1 MKRLRVMLSD
11 SAKSIVKAKDKL
23 RKACRRAAESSEQTL
38 HRQQQDR
45 EHKAN
50 LTANESSEQTLHRQQ
65 QSREHMANLR
75 ANESSEQTLH
85 RQQQDKEHKAN
96 LRANESSEQTL
107 HRQQQ
112 DKEHK
117 ANLRANESSEQTLH
131 RQQQDKEHKANLRA
145 NESSEQT
152 LHRQQ
157 QDKEHKA
164 NLRANESSEQTLH
177 RQQHSREH
185 MANLRAIES
194 SEQTLHRQQQDRE
207 HKASL
212 RSAKKT
218 TKSVEQAIVY
228 FHTEIK
234 NGPDFVCTC
243 CHRLMY
249 RNSVVQCNPA
259 KYAKCGDDLLNSVFS
274 ADLRYVCDTGNEFVC
289 KTCDR
294 ALKRGVMP
302 LQAKANGLQLS
313 DIPPELADLNALE
326 QRLICLRLPFMKMV
340 ALPSGKQRSIH
351 GPAVNVPSKV
361 DTVCNVLPRLPSQS
375 ELVPLKLKRKL
386 AYKGHYM
393 YDYITPQKLL
403 DALSFLKA
411 NNPLYADI
419 DVNQE
424 WLESAMA
431 NDADLCECLV
441 EQQNDSDEQ
450 PNTDNPVA
458 NSDFSTNNAIDADN
472 VQSIVDSQATVADI
486 ANTDN
491 VEPIVANF
499 DSPTDIAMDS
509 SDSDNVQPTVDPPAT
524 VANVEVPMD
533 YSDCNDPL
541 LIAMHK
547 LETVASQNG
556 FTIRDVPAD
565 GDCMFSAIVYQLSN
579 IGICVDSQTLRQ
591 NVAEYMQANKASYCD
606 FVCQPVETNDGYN
619 ADTVPPTKEDEY
631 IDSISDPQLQTELR
645 WQKFLK
651 ELTDGAWG
659 DNIAMQAISDM
670 LSVTITVL
678 SSDYPAYSVT
688 PQNHCS
694 TNELFVGL
702 IMQYHYVGL
711 DKMPEPALPIAD
723 KPVLQPEQPEQPN
736 CENELD
742 DATIAEG
749 DEHRI
754 QISGAPQAS
763 MMCVEN
769 PESFT
774 HTMCVAPAEG
784 ERPLNIMTDLNFEA
798 MSNPDKFPYSTGTFS
813 TDRPRKLTYRKYF
826 NQRLLDVDGRFA
838 RDLDYLFVAQYIV
851 EAKQIR
857 DDGNNFAMRQKPS
870 RLFTA
875 AQAKNQEILSQF
887 MRNDKAY
894 SFMKSIRGS
903 PPYYQRTFY
912 DLLAMIRQLG
922 TPTWFFTLS
931 AADLKWPDMI
941 QTIARQY
948 GVIYTDDEVAGL
960 SFDDKSNW
968 LKRNPVTA
976 ARHFQYRLNALFQGF
991 LKSNAKPLDEIAD
1004 YAIRIEFQAR
1014 GSPHA
1019 HCVIWVKDAPKHLES
1034 SDSEVCDF
1042 IDQYVSCALP
1052 ADDCK
1057 LRELVCVLQ
1066 KHKHSSYCKRNKIC
1080 RFSFPKPP
1088 SPKTLITK
1096 FDPENTDVEH
1106 SKTVLKKVQKLLA
1119 ESSTDLSLADLLDKA
1134 DLTETEYIE
1143 ALETSCTGHVVL
1155 LKRELDECCIN
1166 NYNPA
1171 VMLAWQA
1178 NMDIQF
1184 VLNAYACVMYVASYI
1199 MKTER
1204 AMGELLKRVAAE
1216 ARTDELKIQLRKVGS
1231 AFLTHREVSAQEAV
1245 YRILSLPMKQLSRS
1259 VVFVNT
1265 NPKHERIAVLKSH
1278 DSLSQLNDD
1287 DTNVF
1292 QKSLIDRYQHRP
1304 QQLNSMCLA
1313 EFAATYV
1320 TNYKPDDSMCDALPD
1335 TESDTTSTQ
1344 IILTDGFGKMSKR
1357 RQPAVIRF
1365 RKFNKDTD
1373 STNWYRAKLML
1384 YYPWFDEQS
1393 DLLGGYPSYEAHY
1406 RHVCDTVLTNE
1417 SKYTKED
1424 VDEVDV
1430 DENGPPEHLW
1440 NSIAPSTEEHR
1451 LHSLAEG
1458 SEQLTELSQ
1467 QDLQDN
1473 QNILSQSS
1481 LHIRFESSANKQEI
1495 PPQQYRQ
1502 YMRELN
1508 DEQRSIVM
1516 FHRDWC
1522 KKAVLA
1528 LKQNKPVEP
1537 YHVFLSGPGGVGKS
1551 HVIKLIH
1558 SDTLKLL
1565 KLSGTFEPDDVIV
1578 MLTAPT
1584 GVAAFNIDGMTLHS
1598 ALLLGRSKY
1607 SGFQP
1612 LSHDRLNSLRTKLS
1626 RLMLLI
1632 VDEVSMVGAN
1642 MLLEI
1647 HKRLQQ
1653 IKGVSDDAVFGKVSI
1668 LAVGDLYQLPPVGQA
1683 PLFSTVS
1690 DCYAQLYDS
1699 GSLWV
1704 DHFIMHELT
1713 QVMRQRDDLAFSEL
1727 LCRVRTDSCT
1737 ADDVKI
1743 LKSHEIAADTANY
1756 PTQALHVYRLNADVD
1771 KRNADMLDS
1780 IAPQT
1785 AQFAIKAIDSV
1796 AGQTSHISLSSLS
1809 DKRSETGGLHGT
1821 LKLAIGARVML
1832 TTNVDVSDGLVN
1844 GARGEV
1850 AHIVTNNNN
1859 EVTSILVK
1867 FDNSRVGLK
1876 SIQTSPYRARFAD
1889 AVPLSKYEV
1898 VFFAK
1903 GKRGSEIKRLQFPL
1917 TLAWATTIHKV
1928 QGLTLDE
1935 IVVDMKGGRF
1945 SPGQAYVAFSRVKTL
1960 AGLHILNFTS
1970 KAIKKSIDVDNEMFR
1985 LNSNRLPP
1993 LLEVPYQPSHVT
2005 IALLNVRSIVAK
2017 LPDIRADKNLSCA
2030 SILCF
2035 CETWLNASQPTP
2047 LLLCDQIDIRCDRM
2061 TNENKGGV
2069 LICVPSHMS
2078 PTNVHR
2084 FATTGI
2090 EAVSATIQLPNSVN
2104 LQIAVVY
2111 RSPSV
2116 SQATLTTLLT
2126 RLLRHMTLCTVPCV
2140 ILGDFNED
2148 ILHCQNSAILSL
2160 MSSFSFR
2167 QIVPYPTTPQAT
2179 LIDHVYFRNTTGQTV
2194 SAIVQV
2200 QDTYY
2205 SDHDTVYCSLPL

>member
-1 MKRLRVMLSD
+1 MPPSKVCPQCNAVVPIRLKACKSCQHMFRAKRQIEHTLPARAMKRLRVGLSD
-11 SAKSIVKAKDKL
+11 SVKSVIKAKEKL
-23 RKACRRAAESSEQTL
+23 QKACKRAAESSEQTL
-38 HRQQQDR
+38 HRQQQ
-45 EHKAN
+45 N
-50 LTANESSEQTLHRQQ
+50 
-65 QSREHMANLR
+65 
-75 ANESSEQTLH
+75 
-85 RQQQDKEHKAN
+85 KEHVTSV
-96 LRANESSEQTL
+96 RA
-107 HRQQQ
+107 
-112 DKEHK
+112 
-117 ANLRANESSEQTLH
+117 A
-131 RQQQDKEHKANLRA
+131 
-145 NESSEQT
+145 
-152 LHRQQ
+152 
-157 QDKEHKA
+157 
-164 NLRANESSEQTLH
+164 ESSEQTLH
-177 RQQHSREH
+177 RQQHDREYKASVRAAESSEQSLHRQQQNKEH
-185 MANLRAIES
+185 MASVRAAES
-194 SEQTLHRQQQDRE
+194 SEQTLHRQQHDRE
-207 HKASL
+207 YKASVRAAESSEQSL
-212 RSAKKT
+212 HRQQQNKEHMASMRAAESSEQTLHRQQHDREYKASVRAAESSEQSLHRQQQNKEHMASVRAAKKANDV
-218 TKSVEQAIVY
+218 SIEQAIVS
-228 FHTEIK
+228 FHSDIK

-249 RNSVVQCNPA
+249 RKSAVPCNPA
-259 KYAKCGDDLLNSVFS
+259 KYSKCSNDLLNCVFS
-274 ADLRYVCDTGNEFVC
+274 ADLRYVCDTGNEYIC

-302 LQAKANGLQLS
+302 VQAKANGLKLPE
-313 DIPPELADLNALE
+313 IPPELADLNALE
-326 QRLICLRLPFMKMV
+326 LRLICLRLPFMKMV
-340 ALPSGKQRSIH
+340 ALPTGKQRSIH

-361 DTVCNVLPRLPSQS
+361 DTVCNILPRLPSQS
-375 ELVPLKLKRKL
+375 ELIPLKLKRKL

-424 WLESAMA
+424 WLEAAVA
-431 NDADLCECLV
+431 NDAELCECLV
-441 EQQNDSDEQ
+441 EQQNDIDQQ
-450 PNTDNPVA
+450 PNTDNTVKPIVDSPTDIDMDCSDSDNVGPTVDPQATVA
-458 NSDFSTNNAIDADN
+458 SPTDSDD
-472 VQSIVDSQATVADI
+472 VQSIVDC
-486 ANTDN
+486 
-491 VEPIVANF
+491 VANV
-499 DSPTDIAMDS
+499 DSPTEIAM
-509 SDSDNVQPTVDPPAT
+509 
-524 VANVEVPMD
+524 E
-533 YSDCNDPL
+533 CNDPL
-541 LIAMHK
+541 LSAMHK
-547 LETVASQNG
+547 LETIASQNG
-556 FTIRDVPAD
+556 FTIHDVPAD
-565 GDCMFSAIVYQLSN
+565 GDCMFSAIVYQLSS
-579 IGICVDSQTLRQ
+579 IGIHVDSPTLRQ
-591 NVAEYMQANKASYCD
+591 NVVDYLQANKASYCD
-606 FVCQPVETNDGYN
+606 FVCQPVARTDGYN
-619 ADTVPPTKEDEY
+619 ADTVAPTKEDKY
-631 IDSISDPQLQTELR
+631 IASIADPLLQTELT
-645 WQKFLK
+645 WQKYLK
-651 ELTDGAWG
+651 QLEDGAWG

-678 SSDYPAYSVT
+678 SSHYPAYSVT
-688 PQNHCS
+688 PQNHCA

-702 IMQYHYVGL
+702 IMQFHYVGL
-711 DKMPEPALPIAD
+711 DKIPEPAPPVAD
-723 KPVLQPEQPEQPN
+723 KPVLPDQPHSEPDSDD
-736 CENELD
+736 ELD

-749 DEHRI
+749 DEHRV

-769 PESFT
+769 PESFR

-784 ERPLNIMTDLNFEA
+784 ERPVNIMTDVNFEA
-798 MSNPDKFPYSTGTFS
+798 MSNPGKFPYSTGTFS
-813 TDRPRKLTYRKYF
+813 SNRPRKLTYRKYF

-870 RLFTA
+870 RQFTA
-875 AQAKNQEILSQF
+875 AQAKSQEVLSQF

-991 LKSNAKPLDEIAD
+991 LKSTAKPLGEIAD

-1019 HCVIWVKDAPKHLES
+1019 HCVIWVKDAPKHIES
-1034 SDSEVCDF
+1034 PDSDVCDF

-1057 LRELVCVLQ
+1057 LRELVYLLQ
-1066 KHKHSSYCKRNKIC
+1066 QHKHSSYCKRNKTC

-1096 FDPENTDVEH
+1096 FDPENTDIEH
-1106 SKTVLKKVQKLLA
+1106 SKTVLKKVQKLLT

-1134 DLTETEYIE
+1134 DLTETEYVE
-1143 ALETSCTGHVVL
+1143 ALETSCTGNVVV
-1155 LKRELDECCIN
+1155 LKRELSECCVN
-1166 NYNPA
+1166 NYNPS
-1171 VMLAWQA
+1171 VLLAWQA

-1216 ARTDELKIQLRKVGS
+1216 ARTDELKTQLRKVGS

-1245 YRILSLPMKQLSRS
+1245 YRLLSLPMKQLSRS

-1278 DSLSQLNDD
+1278 DSLSQLDDD

-1313 EFAATYV
+1313 EFAATFA
-1320 TNYKPDDSMCDALPD
+1320 TDYKPDDSMTSDALPD
-1335 TESDTTSTQ
+1335 VEIDNTSTK
-1344 IILTDGFGKMSKR
+1344 ITLTDGFGKMSKR
-1357 RQPAVIRF
+1357 RQQAVIRF
-1365 RKFNKDTD
+1365 RKYNKDTEP
-1373 STNWYRAKLML
+1373 SNWYRAKLML

-1393 DLLGGYPSYEAHY
+1393 DLLAGYPTYEAHY
-1406 RHVCDTVLTNE
+1406 RHVSDTVHTNE
-1417 SKYTKED
+1417 SKYTKES
-1424 VDEVDV
+1424 VDELDV

-1451 LHSLAEG
+1451 LHSIAEG
-1458 SEQLTELSQ
+1458 SEQLTEVSQ

-1481 LHIRFESSANKQEI
+1481 LHVRFESSANRPEM
-1495 PPQQYRQ
+1495 PPEQYRQ

-1522 KKAVLA
+1522 KKAVLE
-1528 LKQNKPVEP
+1528 LKANMPVEP
-1537 YHVFLSGPGGVGKS
+1537 YRVFLSGPGGVGKS

-1565 KLSGTFEPDDVIV
+1565 KLSGAFEPDDVIV
-1578 MLTAPT
+1578 LLTAPT
-1584 GVAAFNIDGMTLHS
+1584 GVAAFGMTLHS
-1598 ALLLGRSKY
+1598 TLLLGRSKY

-1632 VDEVSMVGAN
+1632 VDEVSMVGSN

-1647 HKRLQQ
+1647 HRRLQQ
-1653 IKGVSDDAVFGKVSI
+1653 IKGVSDDAVFGNVSI
-1668 LAVGDLYQLPPVGQA
+1668 LAVGDLYQLPPVAQA
-1683 PLFSTVS
+1683 PLFNTVS
-1690 DCYAQLYDS
+1690 DCYAQLCGS

-1704 DHFIMHELT
+1704 DHFLMHELT
-1713 QVMRQRDDLAFSEL
+1713 QVMRQRGDQAFSEL
-1727 LCRVRTDSCT
+1727 LCRVRTNTCT
-1737 ADDVKI
+1737 ADDIKI
-1743 LKSHEIAADTANY
+1743 LKSREIAADSANY

-1771 KRNADMLDS
+1771 ERNTDMLDS
-1780 IAPQT
+1780 IAPQS

-1796 AGQTSHISLSSLS
+1796 AGQTSHISLTSLS

-1821 LKLAIGARVML
+1821 LKLAVGARVML

-1850 AHIVTNNNN
+1850 VHIVTNTSSD
-1859 EVTSILVK
+1859 VTSILVK

-1876 SIQTSPYRARFAD
+1876 SIQTSPHQARFAN
-1889 AVPLSKYEV
+1889 AVLLSKHEV

-1928 QGLTLDE
+1928 QDLTLDE

-1945 SPGQAYVAFSRVKTL
+1945 SPGQAYVALSRVKTL
-1960 AGLHILNFTS
+1960 AGLHILHFNA
-1970 KAIKKSIDVDNEMFR
+1970 KAIKKSIDVENEMLR
-1985 LNSNRLPP
+1985 LNFKTLPP
-1993 LLEVPYQPSHVT
+1993 LPDVPLQSSHVN
-2005 IALLNVRSIVAK
+2005 IALLNVRSIYAK
-2017 LPDIRADKNLSCA
+2017 LPDIRADTNLSTA
-2030 SILCF
+2030 DILCF
-2035 CETWLNASQPTP
+2035 SETWLNAAQPTP
-2047 LLLCDQIDIRCDRM
+2047 LLLNDQADIRCDRM
-2061 TNENKGGV
+2061 SNENRGGV
-2069 LICVPSHMS
+2069 LICVPSYTS
-2078 PTNVHR
+2078 PTSVHR

-2090 EAVSATIQLPNSVN
+2090 EAVSVTIHLTGADS
-2104 LQIAVVY
+2104 LQMAVVY

-2116 SQATLTTLLT
+2116 AQATLTTLLT
-2126 RLLRHMTLCTVPCV
+2126 RMLTQLTISTLPCV
-2140 ILGDFNED
+2140 VLGDFNED
-2148 ILHCQNSAILSL
+2148 ISHCQNSAILSL
-2160 MSSFSFR
+2160 MSSYGFT
-2167 QIVPYPTTPQAT
+2167 QIVSCPTTPQGT
-2179 LIDHVYFRNTTGQTV
+2179 LIDHVYIRNITSHTMSTCV
-2194 SAIVQV
+2194 HV

-2205 SDHDTVYCSLPL
+2205 SDHDTVYCNIPL

>member
-1 MKRLRVMLSD
+1 
-11 SAKSIVKAKDKL
+11 
-23 RKACRRAAESSEQTL
+23 
-38 HRQQQDR
+38 
-45 EHKAN
+45 
-50 LTANESSEQTLHRQQ
+50 
-65 QSREHMANLR
+65 
-75 ANESSEQTLH
+75 
-85 RQQQDKEHKAN
+85 
-96 LRANESSEQTL
+96 
-107 HRQQQ
+107 
-112 DKEHK
+112 
-117 ANLRANESSEQTLH
+117 
-131 RQQQDKEHKANLRA
+131 
-145 NESSEQT
+145 
-152 LHRQQ
+152 
-157 QDKEHKA
+157 
-164 NLRANESSEQTLH
+164 
-177 RQQHSREH
+177 
-185 MANLRAIES
+185 
-194 SEQTLHRQQQDRE
+194 
-207 HKASL
+207 
-212 RSAKKT
+212 
-218 TKSVEQAIVY
+218 
-228 FHTEIK
+228 
-234 NGPDFVCTC
+234 
-243 CHRLMY
+243 
-249 RNSVVQCNPA
+249 
-259 KYAKCGDDLLNSVFS
+259 
-274 ADLRYVCDTGNEFVC
+274 
-289 KTCDR
+289 
-294 ALKRGVMP
+294 
-302 LQAKANGLQLS
+302 
-313 DIPPELADLNALE
+313 
-326 QRLICLRLPFMKMV
+326 
-340 ALPSGKQRSIH
+340 
-351 GPAVNVPSKV
+351 
-361 DTVCNVLPRLPSQS
+361 
-375 ELVPLKLKRKL
+375 
-386 AYKGHYM
+386 
-393 YDYITPQKLL
+393 
-403 DALSFLKA
+403 
-411 NNPLYADI
+411 
-419 DVNQE
+419 
-424 WLESAMA
+424 
-431 NDADLCECLV
+431 
-441 EQQNDSDEQ
+441 
-450 PNTDNPVA
+450 
-458 NSDFSTNNAIDADN
+458 
-472 VQSIVDSQATVADI
+472 
-486 ANTDN
+486 
-491 VEPIVANF
+491 
-499 DSPTDIAMDS
+499 
-509 SDSDNVQPTVDPPAT
+509 
-524 VANVEVPMD
+524 
-533 YSDCNDPL
+533 
-541 LIAMHK
+541 
-547 LETVASQNG
+547 
-556 FTIRDVPAD
+556 
-565 GDCMFSAIVYQLSN
+565 
-579 IGICVDSQTLRQ
+579 
-591 NVAEYMQANKASYCD
+591 
-606 FVCQPVETNDGYN
+606 
-619 ADTVPPTKEDEY
+619 
-631 IDSISDPQLQTELR
+631 
-645 WQKFLK
+645 
-651 ELTDGAWG
+651 
-659 DNIAMQAISDM
+659 
-670 LSVTITVL
+670 
-678 SSDYPAYSVT
+678 
-688 PQNHCS
+688 
-694 TNELFVGL
+694 
-702 IMQYHYVGL
+702 MQYHYVGL
-711 DKMPEPALPIAD
+711 DTMPQVQAVDTEPMGAVKSDTVAEQPKEPEPMSD
-723 KPVLQPEQPEQPN
+723 
-736 CENELD
+736 NELD

-749 DEHRI
+749 DEHRV

-769 PESFT
+769 PESFS

-784 ERPLNIMTDLNFEA
+784 ERPVNIMTDVNFEA

-813 TDRPRKLTYRKYF
+813 SNRPRKLTYRKYF

-870 RLFTA
+870 RQFTA
-875 AQAKNQEILSQF
+875 AQAKSQEVVSQF

-931 AADLKWPDMI
+931 AADLKRPDMI

-991 LKSNAKPLDEIAD
+991 LKSTAKPLGEIAD

-1019 HCVIWVKDAPKHLES
+1019 HCIIWVKDAPKHIES
-1034 SDSEVCDF
+1034 PNSEVCDF

-1057 LRELVCVLQ
+1057 LRELVCLLQ
-1066 KHKHSSYCKRNKIC
+1066 QHKHSSYCKRNKTC

-1106 SKTVLKKVQKLLA
+1106 SKTVLKKVQKLLT

-1134 DLTETEYIE
+1134 DLTETEYVE
-1143 ALETSCTGHVVL
+1143 ALETSCTGNVVV
-1155 LKRELDECCIN
+1155 LKRELSECCIN

-1216 ARTDELKIQLRKVGS
+1216 ARTDELKTQLRKVGS

-1265 NPKHERIAVLKSH
+1265 NPKHERIAVLKSP
-1278 DSLSQLNDD
+1278 DLLSQLEDD

-1304 QQLNSMCLA
+1304 QQLSSMCLA
-1313 EFAATYV
+1313 EFAATFA
-1320 TNYKPDDSMCDALPD
+1320 TDYKPDDSMTSDALPD
-1335 TESDTTSTQ
+1335 VESDTTSTK
-1344 IILTDGFGKMSKR
+1344 ITLTDGFGKMSKR
-1357 RQPAVIRF
+1357 RQQAVIRF
-1365 RKFNKDTD
+1365 RKYNKDTD
-1373 STNWYRAKLML
+1373 PSNWYRAKLML
-1384 YYPWFDEQS
+1384 YYPWFDEQT
-1393 DLLGGYPSYEAHY
+1393 DLLGGHPSYEAHY
-1406 RHVCDTVLTNE
+1406 RHVANTVLTNE
-1417 SKYTKED
+1417 SKYTKEAID
-1424 VDEVDV
+1424 EIEVDED
-1430 DENGPPEHLW
+1430 GPPEHLW

-1451 LHSLAEG
+1451 LHSIAEG
-1458 SEQLTELSQ
+1458 NEQLTEVSQ

-1481 LHIRFESSANKQEI
+1481 LHVRFESSANTPEM
-1495 PPQQYRQ
+1495 PPEQYRQ

-1522 KKAVLA
+1522 KQAVLA
-1528 LKQNKPVEP
+1528 LKANKPLEP

-1578 MLTAPT
+1578 LLTAPT

-1607 SGFQP
+1607 SDFQP
-1612 LSHDRLNSLRTKLS
+1612 LSHDRLNTLRTKLS
-1626 RLMLLI
+1626 HLMLLI

-1647 HKRLQQ
+1647 HRRLQQ
-1653 IKGVSDDAVFGKVSI
+1653 IKGVSHDAVFGNVSI

-1683 PLFSTVS
+1683 PLFNTVS
-1690 DCYAQLYDS
+1690 DCYAQLCGS

-1704 DHFIMHELT
+1704 DHFLMHELT
-1713 QVMRQRDDLAFSEL
+1713 QVMRQRGDQAFSEL
-1727 LCRVRTDSCT
+1727 LCRVRTNTCT
-1737 ADDVKI
+1737 ADDIKI
-1743 LKSHEIAADTANY
+1743 LKSREIAADSANY

-1771 KRNADMLDS
+1771 ERNTNMLDS
-1780 IAPQT
+1780 IAPQN

-1796 AGQTSHISLSSLS
+1796 AGQTHHISLTSLS

-1821 LKLAIGARVML
+1821 LKLAVGARVML

-1850 AHIVTNNNN
+1850 VHIVTNNSS

-1867 FDNSRVGLK
+1867 FDNNRVGLK
-1876 SIQTSPYRARFAD
+1876 SIQTSPHRARFANG
-1889 AVPLSKYEV
+1889 VPLSKHEV

-1945 SPGQAYVAFSRVKTL
+1945 SPGQAYVALSRVKTL
-1960 AGLHILNFTS
+1960 AGLHILHFNA
-1970 KAIKKSIDVDNEMFR
+1970 KAIKKSTDVENEMLR
-1985 LNSNRLPP
+1985 LNSKTLPP
-1993 LLEVPYQPSHVT
+1993 LPDVPLQSSHVN
-2005 IALLNVRSIVAK
+2005 IALLNVRSIYAK
-2017 LPDIRADKNLSCA
+2017 LPADTNLSTA
-2030 SILCF
+2030 DILCF
-2035 CETWLNASQPTP
+2035 CETWLNALQPTP
-2047 LLLCDQIDIRCDRM
+2047 LLLNDQADIRCDRIS
-2061 TNENKGGV
+2061 NENRGGV
-2069 LICVPSHMS
+2069 LICVPSYTS
-2078 PTNVHR
+2078 PTSMHR

-2090 EAVSATIQLPNSVN
+2090 EAVSATIQLTGADS

-2116 SQATLTTLLT
+2116 AQATLITLLT
-2126 RLLRHMTLCTVPCV
+2126 RMLTHLTISTLPCV
-2140 ILGDFNED
+2140 VLGDFNED
-2148 ILHCQNSAILSL
+2148 VQHCQNYAILSL
-2160 MSSFSFR
+2160 MSSYSFT
-2167 QIVPYPTTPQAT
+2167 QIVHSPTPPQGT
-2179 LIDHVYFRNTTGQTV
+2179 LIDHVYIRNITSHTMSTCV
-2194 SAIVQV
+2194 HM

-2205 SDHDTVYCSLPL
+2205 SDHDTVYCSIPL